1 MRPGDEKLEDFGA
14 DKFARQLKADSP
26 ATRISA
32 GVLVVAIIL
41 GLACGGGT
49 VWFAMQGAHAA
60 NAIKTEAEDPPP
72 PKYIIHL
79 EGFTVNL
86 ADSEES
92 HFLRIT
98 VELGVDRIPSLNKK
112 EKDSEGFPKARIRDA
127 ILSVLTIC
135 KADVLLTTAGKLQ
148 LKKDLIETLNRT
160 IPDLAVREAYFTEF
174 LVQR

>member
-1 MRPGDEKLEDFGA
+1 MRPGNDNLENFRDEKSVRE
-14 DKFARQLKADSP
+14 LKVGPP
-26 ATRISA
+26 ASKSSA

-41 GLACGGGT
+41 GLVCGGGT
-49 VWFAMQGAHAA
+49 VWLTMQDSHAA
-60 NAIKTEAEDPPP
+60 SPTKTESEDPPV
-72 PKYIIHL
+72 PKYIVHL
-79 EGFTVNL
+79 DGFTVNL
-86 ADSEES
+86 ADSEET

-98 VELGVDRIPSLNKK
+98 VDLGVDQIPGSKEK

-160 IPDLAVREAYFTEF
+160 IPDLEVREAYFTEF

>member
-1 MRPGDEKLEDFGA
+1 MRPGDDNRDDFKA
-14 DKFARQLKADSP
+14 DKFARELEGDQRAAKS
-26 ATRISA
+26 SA

-49 VWFAMQGAHAA
+49 VWFAMQGSHEAA
-60 NAIKTEAEDPPP
+60 VTKTEAEDPPA
-72 PKYIIHL
+72 PKYIVHL
-79 EGFTVNL
+79 DGFTVNL
-86 ADSEES
+86 ADSEET

-98 VELGVDRIPSLNKK
+98 VDLGVDHIPTSSEK
-112 EKDSEGFPKARIRDA
+112 EKDSGGFPKARIRDS

-148 LKKDLIETLNRT
+148 LKKDLIETLNRS